1 MAVFNSRDLSVL
13 KSSCGY
19 IDTFIDGSTVVG
31 IDKILTSEQRKVLP
45 DVDGNASQLLRYTML
60 SIWYNKERK
69 VPFLAAYNI
78 DGSLKRT
85 GANRVQFKD
94 DPRISASLQLNNSF
108 YNLIYN
114 SKETEFEIGHMAS
127 HNEMAWGL
135 KKEIQAEQT
144 FHFTNSVPQVEK
156 LNSGLWSKLESYVIT
171 ETNESDNKRISVF
184 TGPMIADDDPT
195 YVKDRSFQLP
205 LFFFKIVVF
214 SFEGK
219 LYSTAFVM
227 SQLKRLRELELIDAP
242 VTGYEKGFVLPKPFS
257 DYKHKEVFQV
267 NIQKIEAYTGLNFH
281 WDNVEPLNI
290 EEDERKIYKI
300 AQTGG
305 KLKNKL
311 ANNNTYN
318 SVPILTNMVLPGRNN
333 ILF

>member
-19 IDTFIDGSTVVG
+19 VDNFIDGSTVVG
-31 IDKILTSEQRKVLP
+31 IDNILTDQQKKMLP
-45 DVDGNASQLLRYTML
+45 EVEGNASHLLKYTML

-69 VPFLAAYNI
+69 VPFVAAYNI

-85 GANRVQFKD
+85 GAKRVQFKD
-94 DPRISASLQLNNSF
+94 DPRVPASQQLNDAF
-108 YNLIYN
+108 YDLIYN
-114 SKETEFEIGHMAS
+114 SGETEFEIGHMAS

-135 KKEIQAEQT
+135 KKEMQAEQT

-156 LNSGLWSKLESYVIT
+156 LNSGLWSKLESYVVS
-171 ETNESDNKRISVF
+171 ETNESENQRISVF
-184 TGPMIADDDPT
+184 TGPMIADDDPS

-214 SFEGK
+214 SFEGR

-242 VTGYEKGFVLPKPFS
+242 ATSYEKGFVLPKPFS

-267 NIQKIEAYTGLNFH
+267 NIQKIERYTRMNFQ

-290 EEDERKIYKI
+290 EQDERKIYKI

-305 KLKNKL
+305 KFKNKS
-311 ANNNTYN
+311 AF
-318 SVPILTNMVLPGRNN
+318 SDAFVSPPVLTNMVLPGRSSSA
-333 ILF
+333 F